1 MNQFGTTADFHLRQR
16 AGGIGL
22 RKLRRAAGHLGYKS
36 AKIGGVGSLTEF
48 PKSCTHEE
56 TLQKQAALYNW
67 LAKTWKI
74 TLKVISHIHKVI
86 RAQTYRFPHGYYT
99 LYMPWW
105 MLTTGE
111 ALLDCSSYCV
121 GKMPGFPFAF
131 SFLPDSV
138 HGLIWYIQFLSKSK
152 RGRLS
157 ALSLVST
164 SAAILKLLIQKA
176 IMF

>member
-1 MNQFGTTADFHLRQR
+1 MNLGATAMNVAANRLNKAPSLLMHDGSMNQFGTTADFHLRQR

-22 RKLRRAAGHLGYKS
+22 RKLRHAAGHLGYKS

-86 RAQTYRFPHGYYT
+86 KAQTYRFPHGYYT
-99 LYMPWW
+99 LYM
-105 MLTTGE
+105 
-111 ALLDCSSYCV
+111 
-121 GKMPGFPFAF
+121 
-131 SFLPDSV
+131 
-138 HGLIWYIQFLSKSK
+138 HG
-152 RGRLS
+152 GC
-157 ALSLVST
+157 
-164 SAAILKLLIQKA
+164 
-176 IMF
+176 